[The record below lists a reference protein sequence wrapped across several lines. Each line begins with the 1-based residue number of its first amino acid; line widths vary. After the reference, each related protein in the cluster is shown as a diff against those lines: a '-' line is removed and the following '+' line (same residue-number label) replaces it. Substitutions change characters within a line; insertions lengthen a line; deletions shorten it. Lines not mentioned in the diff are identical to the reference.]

1 MNSLKQSLSLLVT
14 CCTLLSLSCGS
25 DAVMER
31 PGVPFPEF
39 ALASHDG
46 GTVTKADLLG
56 STSVI
61 WFYPKAATPG

>member
-1 MNSLKQSLSLLVT
+1 
-14 CCTLLSLSCGS
+14 
-25 DAVMER
+25 MER